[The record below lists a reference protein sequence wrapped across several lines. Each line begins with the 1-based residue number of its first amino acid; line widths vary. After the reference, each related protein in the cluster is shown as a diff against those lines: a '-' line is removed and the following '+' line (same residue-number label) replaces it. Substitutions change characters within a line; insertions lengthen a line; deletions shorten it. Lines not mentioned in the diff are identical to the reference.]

1 MLLLKKGNIVKYE
14 KKFGIVTKV
23 CTNSVKVMTEAR
35 VIFLD
40 KIEKPLEFGVYD
52 TVFNSVTGLEK
63 LIFVLEGGEELAEQA
78 RNNNLLADSVIRYS
92 KGDKAVPI
100 LRQLCSYIGLYY
112 NDEKEIDAGIY
123 DNLIELIIRYKDIE
137 LVCLYIDK
145 YFSLENNINELK
157 QKCAELLDYSKNIL
171 KRK

>member
-23 CTNSVKVMTEAR
+23 CTNSAKVMTEAR

-40 KIEKPLEFGVYD
+40 EIEKGVEFGVYD
-52 TVFNSVTGLEK
+52 TVFNLVTGLEK
-63 LIFVLEGGEELAEQA
+63 LIFVLEGREELAEQA

-92 KGDKAVPI
+92 KGDKTVSI

-145 YFSLENNINELK
+145 YFSLENNVNELK
-157 QKCAELLDYSKNIL
+157 QKCTELLDYSKNIL
-171 KRK
+171 L

>member
-23 CTNSVKVMTEAR
+23 CTNSAKVMTEAR

-40 KIEKPLEFGVYD
+40 EIEKGVEFGVYD
-52 TVFNSVTGLEK
+52 TVFNLVTGLEK
-63 LIFVLEGGEELAEQA
+63 LIFVLEGREELAEQA

-92 KGDKAVPI
+92 KGDKTVSI

-145 YFSLENNINELK
+145 YFSLENNVNELK

-171 KRK
+171 L

>member
-1 MLLLKKGNIVKYE
+1 M
-14 KKFGIVTKV
+14 
-23 CTNSVKVMTEAR
+23 CTNSAKVMTEAR

-40 KIEKPLEFGVYD
+40 EIEKGVEFGVYD
-52 TVFNSVTGLEK
+52 TVFNLVTGLEK
-63 LIFVLEGGEELAEQA
+63 LIFVLEGREELAEQA

-92 KGDKAVPI
+92 KGDKTVSI

-145 YFSLENNINELK
+145 YFSLENNVNELK

-171 KRK
+171 L

>member
-14 KKFGIVTKV
+14 KKFGVVTKV
-23 CTNSVKVMTEAR
+23 CTNSAKVMTEAR

-40 KIEKPLEFGVYD
+40 EIEKGFEFGAYD
-52 TVFNSVTGLEK
+52 TVFNLVTGLEK
-63 LIFVLEGGEELAEQA
+63 LIFVLEGREELAEQA

-145 YFSLENNINELK
+145 YFSLENNVNELK

-171 KRK
+171 L

>member
-14 KKFGIVTKV
+14 KRFGVVTKV
-23 CTNSVKVMTEAR
+23 CTNSAKVMTEAR

-40 KIEKPLEFGVYD
+40 EIEKGLEFGIYD
-52 TVFNSVTGLEK
+52 TVFNLVTGLEK
-63 LIFVLEGGEELAEQA
+63 LIFVLEGIEELAEQA

-92 KGDKAVPI
+92 KGDKTVSI

-145 YFSLENNINELK
+145 YFSLENNVNELK

-171 KRK
+171 L